1 MLFLQMSLSPWRLV
15 GAAAAWP
22 VSSQQRACRN
32 ALVSATALA
41 QLRRERLDVEEYL
54 AVQDAGHP
62 APTKGVRHSA

>member
-1 MLFLQMSLSPWRLV
+1 MLFLQMSLTPWRLV

-22 VSSQQRACRN
+22 VSSQQRSCRN

-54 AVQDAGHP
+54 ADQDGRRP
-62 APTKGVRHSA
+62 APAAGVRHTA